1 MSRRRTGGRSG
12 ARTSTIGAT
21 ESSSAVPVPD
31 RERTPR
37 ASASKRPE
45 RERPDRGRSG
55 PAVAPAGL
63 IVTATPIGNLGDIT
77 VRALETLERVDVIA
91 CEDTRVTR
99 RLLDRYGIG
108 APTLTYHEHNAERV
122 RPRLVARLTDGDSVA
137 LVADAGTPLIS
148 DPGFKLVRAAI
159 DAGVPV
165 TTLPGPTAM
174 AAALAVG
181 GLPTNRFM
189 FAGFLPNRPAAR
201 RRELEGL
208 RDVDATLVFYESP
221 RRLAAALADMA
232 DVLGPREAAVARELT
247 KRHEDV
253 ARGPLGDLARRAAE
267 APPPRGEIAVVVG
280 PPAEREVGD
289 RALDDALRRALAR
302 SGPRDAVDRVAAD
315 TGASR
320 RRVYRRALELR
331 KRLPGTSDADGA

>member
-1 MSRRRTGGRSG
+1 M
-12 ARTSTIGAT
+12 
-21 ESSSAVPVPD
+21 
-31 RERTPR
+31 
-37 ASASKRPE
+37 
-45 RERPDRGRSG
+45 
-55 PAVAPAGL
+55 
-63 IVTATPIGNLGDIT
+63 TATPIGNLGDVT

-91 CEDTRVTR
+91 CEDTRITR

-108 APTLTYHEHNAERV
+108 TPMLAYHEHNAGRV
-122 RPRLVARLTDGDSVA
+122 RPRLVARLTNGDSVA

-159 DAGVPV
+159 AAGVPV
-165 TTLPGPTAM
+165 TTVPGPTAV
-174 AAALAVG
+174 AAALTVG
-181 GLPTNRFM
+181 GLPTDRFL
-189 FAGFLPNRPAAR
+189 FAGFPPNRRAAR
-201 RRELEGL
+201 RRQLEGL

-221 RRLAAALADMA
+221 RRLTAALADMA

-253 ARGPLGDLARRAAE
+253 ARGRLDDLARAAAG
-267 APPPRGEIAVVVG
+267 APPPPGEIVVVVG
-280 PPAEREVGD
+280 PPAPREVED
-289 RALDDALRRALAR
+289 RTLDDALRRALAL

-331 KRLPGTSDADGA
+331 KRLPAASGADGA